1 MRHLGIDVHAKTS
14 ELCEISAQ
22 GKVIRREGFATNRE
36 GYRRRFESTPRCR
49 IVVECGGSTPWIA
62 RLLKSYGHDV
72 VVVNPRRVRLIAE
85 STLKCDR
92 VDAEILARLSR
103 MDIELLRPVY
113 QRSEDGQLLRSRLRV
128 RSSLVQARGALINQV
143 RGTLRAQGAA
153 MGSCAPKAFV
163 ARFSQH
169 RAPKELREI
178 LEPLVGAIG
187 ELTERILGLEEQL
200 AELSHSDE
208 LLERFQEAP
217 GVGPIVSLAFVGWV
231 DRADRFARSRDVGA
245 CLGLRPKL
253 RESGSSSHRG
263 SITREGDKEMRWLL
277 VQAAHAALAVHRD
290 SALKRWGEA
299 LVKKA
304 GKRKAVVAVAR
315 KLAVMLHRMWTTG
328 ESYQPFP
335 RTA

>member
-1 MRHLGIDVHAKTS
+1 M
-14 ELCEISAQ
+14 
-22 GKVIRREGFATNRE
+22 
-36 GYRRRFESTPRCR
+36 
-49 IVVECGGSTPWIA
+49 
-62 RLLKSYGHDV
+62 
-72 VVVNPRRVRLIAE
+72 
-85 STLKCDR
+85 
-92 VDAEILARLSR
+92 
-103 MDIELLRPVY
+103 
-113 QRSEDGQLLRSRLRV
+113 
-128 RSSLVQARGALINQV
+128 
-143 RGTLRAQGAA
+143 
-153 MGSCAPKAFV
+153 
-163 ARFSQH
+163 
-169 RAPKELREI
+169 
-178 LEPLVGAIG
+178 VGAIG

-200 AELSHSDE
+200 VELSHSDE

-217 GVGPIVSLAFVGWV
+217 GIGPLVSLAYVGWM
-231 DRADRFARSRDVGA
+231 DRADRFMRSRDVGA

-253 RESGSSSHRG
+253 RESGGSSHRG

-277 VQAAHAALAVHRD
+277 VQAAHGALAVHRD